1 MRVADYVA
9 DFIYSELHVNH
20 IFNLVGAGNM
30 HLSDGIVSHG
40 KIKTICT
47 HHEQTS
53 SMALESY
60 SRATENFGVGFFTTG
75 PGCTNAITGL
85 AGAWQDSV
93 PCLYISGQVKKS
105 DTTHNSGVPGLRQFG
120 VQELN
125 IIPIVESISKY
136 SVVLNE
142 PEKVRYELEKAVYIA
157 KSGRPGPVWIDIPLD
172 VQSAIIEPSTLEKF
186 IPTEQQKPVINTKDI
201 SDLVALLEQSK
212 RPTIIAGRGVR
223 ISKAIDILKKFTDTF
238 EIPVVTPYLG
248 IDNMTSETPQNI
260 GTIGIKG
267 TRAANLAMQNSD
279 LLICIGSSLN
289 TSAIGYDY
297 DKFAKEAKKIV
308 IDIDKTSHLKKSIS
322 IDLLIHSDAKIALIK
337 LLELCVN
344 SKLHT
349 FSNWFNQCISWKT
362 KYPVCLPEYHILK
375 DYVNPYVFLEELSKQ
390 ASKNDIFVSDASS
403 AFTVS
408 QGLKLKEHQRYI
420 SSAGLSTMGYAL
432 PASIGIS
439 VATGNRVIA
448 ISGDGSLQLNIQELQ
463 TVVEYNLPI
472 KLFVINND
480 GYHSI
485 RVTQEKY
492 FNKRFV
498 GESSQSGL
506 SFPNILKVADAYGI
520 KSIRVNQH
528 EKLASVIHTVLDY
541 DGPMI
546 CDIMVPRDLTVMP
559 SVSSKINADGSMSSR
574 PLEDMYPFLDRDEY
588 RKNLYI
594 KES

>member
-223 ISKAIDILKKFTDTF
+223 ISKAIELITREKF
-238 EIPVVTPYLG
+238 G
-248 IDNMTSETPQNI
+248 NI
-260 GTIGIKG
+260 
-267 TRAANLAMQNSD
+267 
-279 LLICIGSSLN
+279 
-289 TSAIGYDY
+289 
-297 DKFAKEAKKIV
+297 
-308 IDIDKTSHLKKSIS
+308 
-322 IDLLIHSDAKIALIK
+322 
-337 LLELCVN
+337 
-344 SKLHT
+344 
-349 FSNWFNQCISWKT
+349 
-362 KYPVCLPEYHILK
+362 
-375 DYVNPYVFLEELSKQ
+375 
-390 ASKNDIFVSDASS
+390 
-403 AFTVS
+403 
-408 QGLKLKEHQRYI
+408 
-420 SSAGLSTMGYAL
+420 
-432 PASIGIS
+432 
-439 VATGNRVIA
+439 
-448 ISGDGSLQLNIQELQ
+448 
-463 TVVEYNLPI
+463 
-472 KLFVINND
+472 
-480 GYHSI
+480 
-485 RVTQEKY
+485 
-492 FNKRFV
+492 
-498 GESSQSGL
+498 
-506 SFPNILKVADAYGI
+506 
-520 KSIRVNQH
+520 
-528 EKLASVIHTVLDY
+528 
-541 DGPMI
+541 
-546 CDIMVPRDLTVMP
+546 
-559 SVSSKINADGSMSSR
+559 
-574 PLEDMYPFLDRDEY
+574 
-588 RKNLYI
+588 
-594 KES
+594 